1 MSEIN
6 EMQDREVFNQIRS
19 IVRKKENYVPRNYKT
34 IGGMWTVDTWFFNGV
49 IFQVMDEGYTSCIFT
64 DTLSVRINPQDKL
77 IFSKGTS
84 KDLEETLLLLTGN

>member
-1 MSEIN
+1 MSNLN

-19 IVRKKENYVPRNYKT
+19 IVRKK
-34 IGGMWTVDTWFFNGV
+34 GSSLGCDTWFFNGV
-49 IFQVMDEGYTSCIFT
+49 TFQVMDEGYTSCIFT
-64 DTLSVRINPQDKL
+64 DTLSCLNRQREV

>member
-1 MSEIN
+1 MSNLN

-19 IVRKKENYVPRNYKT
+19 IVRKK
-34 IGGMWTVDTWFFNGV
+34 GSSLGCDTWFFNGV
-49 IFQVMDEGYTSCIFT
+49 TFQVMNEGYTSCIFT
-64 DTLSVRINPQDKL
+64 DTLSCLNHQREV

>member
-1 MSEIN
+1 MSNLN

-19 IVRKKENYVPRNYKT
+19 IVRRKENYVPRNYKT

-64 DTLSVRINPQDKL
+64 DTLSCLNHQREV

>member
-1 MSEIN
+1 MSNLN

-19 IVRKKENYVPRNYKT
+19 IVRKK
-34 IGGMWTVDTWFFNGV
+34 GSSLGCDTWFFNGV
-49 IFQVMDEGYTSCIFT
+49 TFQVMDEGYTSCIFT

-84 KDLEETLLLLTGN
+84 KDLEETLFLLTEN